1 MELPLCSFDLK
12 TGIFCPR
19 CSEKLEEGLYND
31 LDVRVMRLFL
41 ELEKKFTKL
50 QKAGYVKSVDGG
62 GTIFVILRSGDLGR
76 FEVREIAQLRKI
88 LSEELGKHVRL
99 IEDNPDPLKFL
110 ESVAAPAR
118 VVAVNKIWL
127 PDGSE
132 ETRVIFDHERN
143 LRVGEEALKKLM
155 EEVKGMKM
163 TIDFER
169 RRFHGP
175 QRRERTSRGAIA
187 RERPSA

>member
-1 MELPLCSFDLK
+1 MELPLCSFDLR

-19 CSEKLEEGLYND
+19 CSEKLERGLYNE
-31 LDVRVMRLFL
+31 LDVRVMKLFL

-62 GTIFVILRSGDLGR
+62 DTMFVILRSGDLGR

-88 LSEELGKHVRL
+88 LSDKLGKHVRL

-143 LRVGEEALKKLM
+143 LKVGEGALKKLM
-155 EEVKGMKM
+155 EEVKGMKL

-169 RRFHGP
+169 KRFRGP
-175 QRRERTSRGAIA
+175 QRREGAPRGVIA
-187 RERPSA
+187 RERSSA

>member
-1 MELPLCSFDLK
+1 MELPLCSFDLR

-19 CSEKLEEGLYND
+19 CSEKLERGFYND

-169 RRFHGP
+169 RRFQGP

>member
-1 MELPLCSFDLK
+1 MELPLCSFDLR

-19 CSEKLEEGLYND
+19 CSEKLERGLYND
-31 LDVRVMRLFL
+31 LDIRVMKLFL

-62 GTIFVILRSGDLGR
+62 DTIFVILRSGDLGR
-76 FEVREIAQLRKI
+76 FEVREVAQLRKV

-110 ESVAAPAR
+110 EGVAAPAR

-143 LRVGEEALKKLM
+143 LKVGEEALKKLL
-155 EEVKGMKM
+155 EEVKGMKLM
-163 TIDFER
+163 IDFEK
-169 RRFHGP
+169 RRFRGP
-175 QRRERTSRGAIA
+175 QRKERAPRGAMA
-187 RERPSA
+187 REKSST

>member
-1 MELPLCSFDLK
+1 VELPLCSFDLK

-19 CSEKLEEGLYND
+19 CSEKLERGLYND
-31 LDVRVMRLFL
+31 LDIRVMRLFL

-62 GTIFVILRSGDLGR
+62 GTIFIILRSGDLGR

>member
-1 MELPLCSFDLK
+1 MELPLCSFDLR

-19 CSEKLEEGLYND
+19 CSEKLERGLYND
-31 LDVRVMRLFL
+31 LDIRVMRLFL

-62 GTIFVILRSGDLGR
+62 GTIFIILRSGDLGR

-169 RRFHGP
+169 RRFQGS